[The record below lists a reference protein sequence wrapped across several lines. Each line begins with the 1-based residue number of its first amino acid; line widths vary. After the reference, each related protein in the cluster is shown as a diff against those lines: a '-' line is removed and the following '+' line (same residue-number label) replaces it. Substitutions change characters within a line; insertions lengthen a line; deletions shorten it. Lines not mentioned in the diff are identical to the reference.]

1 MSRPPKN
8 RDAEIQRVATEIDA
22 LLDDLR
28 ASVDALNAVLTP
40 PVPPVPGSDERLVSP

>member
-1 MSRPPKN
+1 MSRAPK
-8 RDAEIQRVATEIDA
+8 DDEVKRVAAQLDS